1 MNSENHIYYIDV
13 SFSTLFDHFFATILI
28 GQILPTVP
36 ENVFRIN
43 IKTDLDNINKNSK
56 WVIGNRILT

>member
-13 SFSTLFDHFFATILI
+13 SFSTLFDYFFATILI

-36 ENVFRIN
+36 RNVFRIN
-43 IKTDLDNINKNSK
+43 IKTDLDNINKIQNGLL
-56 WVIGNRILT
+56 GNRILT

>member
-1 MNSENHIYYIDV
+1 MFRFLPYLII
-13 SFSTLFDHFFATILI
+13 FFATILI

-43 IKTDLDNINKNSK
+43 IKTDLDNINKIQNGLL
-56 WVIGNRILT
+56 GNRILT